1 MKVYG
6 LGLRGDSGEG
16 GGLRLWRPCGLAFGE
31 ERGLGLGGGVGGGR
45 LKRGADGCRACTI
58 PSLSE
63 APPSAR
69 SNVWN
74 CGTRT
79 VRTPKSM
86 ESAKDGIFS
95 VDGFIDGSSP
105 GLDPGWVAWRFPD
118 RGKMGAR
125 RAFRGVGLFR
135 GRLSLPAGRLT
146 HPYFT
151 ICSRQQSYYI
161 LCAVPNFPAKMFVE
175 CNNDCVK
182 IYKNRNFAL
191 VNSPLRG
198 DIIQKLHYRIR
209 EGTGRS

>member
-1 MKVYG
+1 M
-6 LGLRGDSGEG
+6 
-16 GGLRLWRPCGLAFGE
+16 
-31 ERGLGLGGGVGGGR
+31 GGR

-86 ESAKDGIFS
+86 GSAKDGIFS